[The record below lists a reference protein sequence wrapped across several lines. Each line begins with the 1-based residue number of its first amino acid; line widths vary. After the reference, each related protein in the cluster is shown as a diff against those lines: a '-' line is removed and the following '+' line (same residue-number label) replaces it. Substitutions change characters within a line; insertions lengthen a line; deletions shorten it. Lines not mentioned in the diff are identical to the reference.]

1 MGPYLDLARRVL
13 SFVIG
18 FLTYKA
24 TELRCWWGGRGGDEV
39 TFQGYPATMIT
50 IGVHVCH
57 IPNDVLSPMVCP
69 SNEGSLHTVH
79 AESF

>member
-1 MGPYLDLARRVL
+1 MG
-13 SFVIG
+13 
-18 FLTYKA
+18 
-24 TELRCWWGGRGGDEV
+24 GGDEV
-39 TFQGYPATMIT
+39 TFQGYPATVIT

-69 SNEGSLHTVH
+69 SNEGPLRTVH